1 MQDESDMRGER
12 GKRYLYIHRG
22 GARVIWGE
30 ELIPR
35 VDQEGGRR
43 EVPMNADGAAVLGP
57 RETLLPS
64 SLRSGQGEAAH
75 CKKRVPL

>member
-1 MQDESDMRGER
+1 MQDESDMRGGR

-22 GARVIWGE
+22 GARVILGE

-35 VDQEGGRR
+35 VDQKGGRR

-57 RETLLPS
+57 DLGR
-64 SLRSGQGEAAH
+64 RRH
-75 CKKRVPL
+75 C

>member
-12 GKRYLYIHRG
+12 GKRYLYIHRA
-22 GARVIWGE
+22 ARVIWGE

-43 EVPMNADGAAVLGP
+43 EVPMNADGGAVLGSG
-57 RETLLPS
+57 ETSPPLTS
-64 SLRSGQGEAAH
+64 AGKGGRGGKGE
-75 CKKRVPL
+75 

>member
-1 MQDESDMRGER
+1 MQDASDMRGER

-22 GARVIWGE
+22 EARVIWRE

-43 EVPMNADGAAVLGP
+43 REVPMNVDGAAVLGP
-57 RETLLPS
+57 GETP
-64 SLRSGQGEAAH
+64 
-75 CKKRVPL
+75 PLTSEWGGRGSTMVWGGKG